1 MIEESDIKAFQL
13 KLEERRAEILT
24 GKEAMKQ
31 ENAPLELDQA
41 RVGRLSRMDAM
52 QQKAMSQ
59 AGARLLDL
67 ELQRIRTALGRIES
81 EEFGYCI
88 LCDEE
93 IAEKRL
99 EFDPSLL
106 TCIRCAEKAERG

>member
-1 MIEESDIKAFQL
+1 MSEEIDLDYFKNR
-13 KLEERRAEILT
+13 LEERREEILA
-24 GKEAMKQ
+24 GKEAIKQ
-31 ENAPLELDQA
+31 GSASVELDQA

-59 AGARLLDL
+59 AAARLIDM
-67 ELQRIRTALGRIES
+67 ELQRIKTALSRIVS
-81 EEFGYCI
+81 EEYGYCI

-99 EFDPSLL
+99 RFAPSLL
-106 TCIRCAEKAERG
+106 TCISCAQEAERT